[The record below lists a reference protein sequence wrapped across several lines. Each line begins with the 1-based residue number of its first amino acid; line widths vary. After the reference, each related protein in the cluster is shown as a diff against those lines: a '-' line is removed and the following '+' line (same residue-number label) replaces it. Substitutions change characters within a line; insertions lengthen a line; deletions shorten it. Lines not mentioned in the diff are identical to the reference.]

1 MSGIQWIKLSVNM
14 FDDEKIKLL
23 EKMPEGNQM
32 LIVWI
37 RLLALAGKTND
48 KGRIYLNENVPYTE
62 DMLATLFNRDV
73 GIIRVT
79 LHTLQ
84 SFGMIQKTENGLI
97 EIENWEKHQNVD
109 GMERVREQTRKRVEK
124 HRKAMQQ
131 NRIASGD
138 SKGNKECNVT
148 SSVTVTQSNA
158 IDIDK
163 ELDKDINNNNNSD
176 LNFKDF
182 WEQNGFGMMLPVEME
197 KLLAWVDDFAGNR
210 EIVMKAL
217 EVTSEQGANKRNYA
231 YVNKILKNWENR
243 GFKTI
248 ADVDAAEKQRQIELE
263 QKYNKPAF
271 NKYNKQT
278 KPEILPDWFDKNQQE
293 AHKQPELTEEEREE
307 KKKAYEEIMRKLGR
321 GDELEA
327 HK

>member
-124 HRKAMQQ
+124 HREAMRQ

-163 ELDKDINNNNNSD
+163 ELDKDINNNNSD

-182 WEQNGFGMMLPVEME
+182 WEQNGFGMMLPVELE

-231 YVNKILKNWENR
+231 YVNKILKNWESR

-263 QKYNKPAF
+263 QKYNKPTY
-271 NKYNKQT
+271 NKYNKPV
-278 KPEILPDWFDKNQQE
+278 KEEILPDWFDKAQKQTKQE
-293 AHKQPELTEEEREE
+293 TSTTESSEDLE
-307 KKKAYEEIMRKLGR
+307 KKVAEIKAKLAAR
-321 GDELEA
+321 SEA
-327 HK
+327 KA

>member
-124 HRKAMQQ
+124 HREAMRQ
-131 NRIASGD
+131 NRIASGN

-163 ELDKDINNNNNSD
+163 ELDKDINNNNSD

-182 WEQNGFGMMLPVEME
+182 WEQNGFGMMLPIELE

-231 YVNKILKNWENR
+231 YVNKILKNWESR

-263 QKYNKPAF
+263 QKYNKPTF
-271 NKYNKQT
+271 NKYNKPV
-278 KPEILPDWFDKNQQE
+278 KEEVLPDWFDKEQKQTKQE
-293 AHKQPELTEEEREE
+293 TSTTESSEDLE
-307 KKKAYEEIMRKLGR
+307 KKVAEIKAQLAARNEVQ
-321 GDELEA
+321 A
-327 HK
+327 

>member
-182 WEQNGFGMMLPVEME
+182 WEQNGFGMMLPIELE

-231 YVNKILKNWENR
+231 YVNKILKNWESR

-271 NKYNKQT
+271 NKYNKPV
-278 KPEILPDWFDKNQQE
+278 KEEVLPDWFDKEQKQTKQE
-293 AHKQPELTEEEREE
+293 ASTTESSEDLE
-307 KKKAYEEIMRKLGR
+307 KRVAEIKAQLAARNEVQT
-321 GDELEA
+321 
-327 HK
+327 